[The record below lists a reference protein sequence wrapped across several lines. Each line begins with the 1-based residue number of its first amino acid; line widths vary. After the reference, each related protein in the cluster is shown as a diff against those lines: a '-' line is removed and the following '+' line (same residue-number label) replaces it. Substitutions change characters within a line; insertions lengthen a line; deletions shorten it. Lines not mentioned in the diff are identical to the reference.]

1 MSSKRE
7 LLAEPSKV
15 EHTARMADSQT
26 RQLVTR
32 AEQLLASVSGQTLA
46 PVAIGERSVE
56 LARILL
62 TLAEQFKTARD
73 IEQARVLASMM
84 RDPRGQV
91 FTTLL
96 ADRAYRSSSRKRTVE
111 EARYLLERLGAPE
124 YLGAMD
130 RLSLAALRR
139 LGTWLPS
146 LSGTAMLNHI
156 RQETTAFILPAAE
169 DELNGYL
176 EQRRSAGIRVNLN
189 HLGEAVLGEAE
200 AARRVAGYV
209 ELLGTPQVDTISVKI
224 SSIFSQLQ
232 PLSFEQSVARIAE
245 RLATIYRAAVQH
257 PGQDQKPK
265 LVTLD
270 MESYRDLPL
279 TVAAFERVLD
289 APEFM
294 QLRAGLVLQA
304 YLPDSD
310 GFQLRVF
317 DWARRRVAR
326 GGSPIRVRIV
336 KGANLALERVES
348 ELRGWPSPIYG
359 SKAEVDANFKRLT
372 LRACQPENAACAEV
386 GIASHNLFDLC
397 FGLVAS
403 AAQQVVQR
411 TCFELLEGMAN
422 PLLRALARV
431 GANVLVYAPIVAEHE
446 LPSAIAYLTRRL
458 DENTSA
464 QNYLAQSFAMQVD
477 SAEWQRETAR
487 FQTACAQIADVSS
500 SPRRSQ
506 DRGRP
511 ALALSFEA
519 PFQNEPD
526 TDYGL
531 AANRAHVQRWLERV
545 AEGHFSVAS
554 SVRSSALASAESLPG
569 FDPSRPGHVPY
580 TIQLASPEVIEHG
593 LKRAQQAHRD
603 GGHDDEIRQ
612 RWLSRA
618 AQALREARGELIALM
633 VLDAGKRAEEADVE
647 VSEAIDFAEYYLRC
661 QRELTSDARVKASA
675 RGVVVIT
682 PPWNFP
688 LAIGLG
694 GALAAL
700 VAGNAV
706 ILKPALETPLVAQR
720 ACELLWD
727 AGIPESLLQYL
738 VCDDRVGSQ
747 LITDPRTSC
756 VVLTRAT
763 STARL
768 FHGLRPE
775 LHLLAETGGKNALI
789 VSAMS
794 DREQA
799 IQDILAAAFGHAGQK
814 CSALSQ
820 LILEREVY
828 QDAGFRRSLEDAAQ
842 SLKVG
847 SAWELDSFVTP
858 LIQPPSELQRRA
870 LTELEPGQSWL
881 LQPRFDPNNPRL
893 VSPGIKLGVAP
904 GSPSQRTEFFCPLL
918 AVLQAADI
926 PEAVALANGTD
937 YGLTA
942 GIHSLDEREQEY
954 FIEHMQ
960 AGNLYVNRKITG
972 AIVRRQPFG
981 GWKDSSFGP
990 GAKAGGPNYVAQ
1002 FVELRSQPTASPS
1015 AATVPLPA
1023 RVEEVLRLLSD
1034 FGSASSLR
1042 SAAAEFVEAHTR
1054 WFASACDESQ
1064 LRGEDNLLD
1073 YHPLSGL
1080 FVIVDEHTSEVEL
1093 GLIAL
1098 AAVVTECPL
1107 SLVSTVTSPAQHL
1120 ALALGASSL
1129 GSDHG
1134 AADDALC
1141 AALEATAAGRVRC
1154 RAPLSAHAL
1163 GIARRRGLHVFTDP
1177 PTVGRYEL
1185 LHTLREQS
1193 VSVSYHRYGHLGLRG
1208 LGDKS

>member
-1 MSSKRE
+1 MRAE
-7 LLAEPSKV
+7 RLLADVAGQALTPV
-15 EHTARMADSQT
+15 E
-26 RQLVTR
+26 L
-32 AEQLLASVSGQTLA
+32 
-46 PVAIGERSVE
+46 GERSVE
-56 LARILL
+56 LAQSLL
-62 TLAEQFKTARD
+62 GLAERFKTPRD
-73 IEQARVLASMM
+73 AEQARVLAGMM

-111 EARYLLERLGAPE
+111 QARYLLERLGAPE
-124 YLGAMD
+124 YLGAVD

-169 DELNGYL
+169 SELNEYL
-176 EQRRSAGIRVNLN
+176 GQRRSAGIRVNIN

-200 AARRVAGYV
+200 AARRVEGYV
-209 ELLGTPQVDTISVKI
+209 ELLKSPSIDTISVKV

-232 PLSFEQSVARIAE
+232 PLSFEQSVTRIAE
-245 RLATIYRAAVQH
+245 RLRPIYRAAISH

-279 TVAAFERVLD
+279 TVAAFQRVLD
-289 APEFM
+289 DAEFLP
-294 QLRAGLVLQA
+294 LRAGLVLQA

-310 GFQLRVF
+310 GVQARVLE
-317 DWARRRVAR
+317 WARQRVSR
-326 GGSPIRVRIV
+326 GGSPIRIRIV
-336 KGANLALERVES
+336 KGANLSLERVES

-372 LRACQPENAACAEV
+372 LRACQPENAASAEV

-403 AAQQVVQR
+403 HSRGVVQR

-422 PLLRALARV
+422 PLVRALASIQ
-431 GANVLVYAPIVAEHE
+431 ANVLVYAPIVLEHE

-458 DENTSA
+458 DENTSPH
-464 QNYLAQSFAMQVD
+464 NYLSHSFAMHLD
-477 SAEWQRETAR
+477 SAEWQREKAR
-487 FQTACAQIADVSS
+487 FLRACSETEAVSS
-500 SPRRSQ
+500 LPRRTQ
-506 DRGRP
+506 DRGSP
-511 ALALSFEA
+511 ALALDAAA

-526 TDYGL
+526 TDFGL
-531 AANRAHVQRWLERV
+531 APNRSHVERWLARV
-545 AEGHFSVAS
+545 AELTFSVAS
-554 SVRSSALASAESLPG
+554 SVRDSALASAEVLLG

-580 TIQLASPEVIEHG
+580 SIQLASPEVIERT
-593 LKRAQQAHRD
+593 LARAVQAHRQ
-603 GGHDDEIRQ
+603 GGYDPEQ
-612 RWLSRA
+612 RRLWLSQA
-618 AQALREARGELIALM
+618 ARALRGARGELIALM

-661 QRELTSDARVKASA
+661 QRELASDARVSA
-675 RGVVVIT
+675 RPRGVVVIA

-688 LAIGLG
+688 LAIALG
-694 GALAAL
+694 GAFAAL
-700 VAGNAV
+700 VAGNSV

-727 AGIPESLLQYL
+727 AGIPESLLQYV

-747 LITDPRTSC
+747 LIVDPRTSS
-756 VVLTRAT
+756 VVLTGAT

-768 FHGLRPE
+768 FHRLRPE

-799 IQDILAAAFGHAGQK
+799 IQDILASAFGHAGQK

-828 QDAGFRRSLEDAAQ
+828 EDAHFRSSLEDAAR

-858 LIQPPSELQRRA
+858 MIQPPSELQRKA
-870 LTELEPGQSWL
+870 LTELEAGESWL
-881 LQPRFDPNNPRL
+881 LEPRIDPHNVRL
-893 VSPGIKLGVAP
+893 VSPGIKLGVTR
-904 GSPSQRTEFFCPLL
+904 GSRSQRTEFFCPLL
-918 AVLQAADI
+918 AVLQAADL
-926 PEAVALANGTD
+926 EQAVTLANDTA

-942 GIHSLDEREQEY
+942 GIHSLDEREQAY

-972 AIVRRQPFG
+972 AIVRRQAFG
-981 GWKDSSFGP
+981 GWKESSFGP

-1002 FVELRSQPTASPS
+1002 FVELHSVPTNSPS
-1015 AATVPLPA
+1015 AAPSPLPA
-1023 RVEEVLRLLSD
+1023 RVDEWLQLLSQTLD
-1034 FGSASSLR
+1034 ASGLQA
-1042 SAAAEFVEAHTR
+1042 AAAEFVEAHTR

-1073 YHPLSGL
+1073 YHPLSNL
-1080 FVIVDEHTSEVEL
+1080 LVIVDAHMSDQEL
-1093 GLIAL
+1093 ALIAL

-1107 SLVSTVTSPAQHL
+1107 SLVSAPTSPAHRL
-1120 ALALGASSL
+1120 ALALGANVL
-1129 GSDHG
+1129 EQHDGSTDQ
-1134 AADDALC
+1134 ALC
-1141 AALEATAAGRVRC
+1141 AALSATTAERVRC
-1154 RAPLSAHAL
+1154 RAPLSARAL
-1163 GIARRRGLHVFTDP
+1163 SIARERGLHVFSEP

-1193 VSVSYHRYGHLGLRG
+1193 VSVSYHRYGNLGLRG
-1208 LGDKS
+1208 LGASDAT